1 MDVPLWQAALAFIAM
16 LWLAWQ
22 KFTGKI
28 RFKFKGNL
36 YFWIAFFFSI
46 ALLFASIANLFN

>member
-28 RFKFKGNL
+28 RLKFKGNL

-46 ALLFASIANLFN
+46 ALLFDSIANLFN